1 MICIFKVTV
10 MSISQFLSL
19 PESPNG
25 FEELKEANCYFV
37 DKTEFI
43 KTMFTDSASVLLFT
57 RPRRFGKT
65 LLMTMFE
72 SFLKINKDKP
82 FDTSIQQQ
90 YFKGTRILDDKEFCS
105 KFMGQYPVIEL
116 SLKDVDGNN
125 FEEAYESFAATI
137 FRLASGYK
145 YLLNSKKLDDS
156 DKEELKNL
164 TTKSYLIQ
172 LKNQLSVKDSLRTL
186 ASILYKEYGKYPV
199 LLIDEYD
206 VPLANASY
214 HDIQNTKLYGDEKGF
229 KADYHYN
236 MVTLMKGFFG
246 ILKDKNTL
254 TKAVITGCLK
264 VAKNSLFTGVN
275 NLTVNTVADKESKY
289 TGIIGFTKDE
299 TFKFLKDYELDDY
312 SQKVK
317 EHYDGY
323 KFFDKEMFCP
333 WDVVNFIKKNFEL
346 KQQGKFTKIKAD
358 NYWSGTTSDK
368 SLSGYIGYLTDN
380 DNQKM
385 QNLVDGKSISFKL
398 NESMN
403 YDTLSEHNSND
414 FWSLLLHTGYLT
426 VDWEKTDEAE
436 LSKDGKTNKEVF
448 ARIPNLEILG
458 CFNNNIKE
466 RFSNVVKKDNLAL
479 NIANA
484 LLEGNVDFVQNKLS
498 PLLRSF
504 VSVRD
509 TATKAPH
516 ENYYHGFLNG
526 IFTNCKDNLG
536 EYHSNYESGDGYP
549 DILFKDI
556 DCRKVA
562 IIEIKSASV
571 GSDLVTL
578 SETALSQIEDKNY
591 SEQFMGNRMIQSIY
605 AYGIAFAGK
614 NCFITC
620 KKIK

>member
-1 MICIFKVTV
+1 
-10 MSISQFLSL
+10 MSDKQFLEL
-19 PESPNG
+19 PYGKDDFPLLREG
-25 FEELKEANCYFV
+25 KCYFV
-37 DKTEFI
+37 DKTPYL
-43 KTMFTDSASVLLFT
+43 KTVFTDQSAVLLFT

-65 LLMTMFE
+65 LLISMFD
-72 SFLKINKDKP
+72 SFLKINPEKP
-82 FDTSIQQQ
+82 FDNSKQLEL
-90 YFKGTRILDDKEFCS
+90 FKGTKILEDKEFCD
-105 KFMGQYPVIEL
+105 KFMGQCPVITIT
-116 SLKDVDGNN
+116 LKKVEGTN
-125 FEEAYESFAATI
+125 FKEFYESFASAVYDVAL
-137 FRLASGYK
+137 RYSYLK
-145 YLLNSKKLDDS
+145 YSDKLDKS
-156 DKEELKNL
+156 DKEELEHL
-164 TTKSYLIQ
+164 TTKSFL
-172 LKNQLSVKDSLRTL
+172 LKIENQQTVKDALRTL
-186 ASILYKEYGKYPV
+186 SRLLYKEYGRRAI

-206 VPLANASY
+206 VPLVAASY
-214 HDIQNTKLYGDEKGF
+214 RDRVNKVLYKNRPDFVADCHEK
-229 KADYHYN
+229 
-236 MVTLMKGFFG
+236 MVTFMKGFFDL
-246 ILKDKNTL
+246 LKTTPGDEGAIS
-254 TKAVITGCLK
+254 KAVITGCLK

-275 NLTVNTVADKESKY
+275 NFNVCSVVDREQKY
-289 TGIIGFTKDE
+289 TGIIGFTKED
-299 TFKFLKDYELDDY
+299 TYKFLKDYELENF
-312 SQKVK
+312 SEKVK

-323 KFFDKEMFCP
+323 KFYDKEMFCP
-333 WDVVNFIKKNFEL
+333 WDVVNFIDENYKYNLNGET
-346 KQQGKFTKIKAD
+346 GSIRTN
-358 NYWSGTTSDK
+358 NYWLGTTSDK
-368 SLSGYIGYLTDN
+368 SLYDYLGYLTDS
-380 DNQKM
+380 DNKKM
-385 QNLVDGKSISFKL
+385 QDLVDGKSISFKL

-578 SETALSQIEDKNY
+578 SETALSQIEEKNY
-591 SEQFMGNRMIQSIY
+591 SEPFMSNRMIQSIY
-605 AYGIAFAGK
+605 AYGIAFAESE
-614 NCFITC
+614 
-620 KKIK
+620 IKSV

>member
-1 MICIFKVTV
+1 
-10 MSISQFLSL
+10 MSNKQFLEL
-19 PESPNG
+19 PYGKDDFPLLREG
-25 FEELKEANCYFV
+25 NCYFV
-37 DKTEFI
+37 DKTPYL
-43 KTMFTDSASVLLFT
+43 KTVFTDQSAVLLFT

-65 LLMTMFE
+65 LLISMFD
-72 SFLKINKDKP
+72 SFLKINPEKP
-82 FDTSIQQQ
+82 FDNSKQLEL
-90 YFKGTRILDDKEFCS
+90 FKGTKILEDKEFCD
-105 KFMGQYPVIEL
+105 KFMGQCPVITIT
-116 SLKDVDGNN
+116 LKKVDGTN
-125 FEEAYESFAATI
+125 FKEFYESFASAVYDVAL
-137 FRLASGYK
+137 RYS
-145 YLLNSKKLDDS
+145 YLKNSNKLDKS
-156 DKEELKNL
+156 DKEELEHL
-164 TTKSYLIQ
+164 TTKSYL
-172 LKNQLSVKDSLRTL
+172 LKIENQQTVKDALRTISGL
-186 ASILYKEYGKYPV
+186 LYKEYGRRAI

-206 VPLANASY
+206 VPLAAASY
-214 HDIQNTKLYGDEKGF
+214 RDRVNKVLYKNRPDFVADCHEK
-229 KADYHYN
+229 
-236 MVTLMKGFFG
+236 MVALMKGFFDL
-246 ILKDKNTL
+246 LKTTPGDEGAIS
-254 TKAVITGCLK
+254 KAVITGCLK

-275 NLTVNTVADKESKY
+275 NFNVCSVVDREQKY

-299 TFKFLKDYELDDY
+299 TYKFLKDYELEGY
-312 SQKVK
+312 AQKVK
-317 EHYDGY
+317 EHYGGY

-346 KQQGKFTKIKAD
+346 KQQGKLTQIKAE
-358 NYWSGTTSDK
+358 NYWVGTTSDK
-368 SLSGYIGYLTDN
+368 SLYDYLGYLTDT

-385 QNLVDGKSISFKL
+385 QDLVDGKSISFKL

-426 VDWEKTDEAE
+426 LDWEKTDEAE

-448 ARIPNLEILG
+448 ARIPNLEILE
-458 CFNNNIKE
+458 CFESNIKE
-466 RFSNVVKKDNLAL
+466 RFGNVVKRDNLAL

-484 LLEGNVDFVQNKLS
+484 LLEGKVDYVQDKLG

-578 SETALSQIEDKNY
+578 SETALSQIEEKNY
-591 SEQFMGNRMIQSIY
+591 SEPFMSNRMIQSIY
-605 AYGIAFAGK
+605 AVGIAFSGK
-614 NCFITC
+614 NCFISV
-620 KKIK
+620 KKLK